1 MDRLFLGIIIVILS
15 SACGFLLAKK
25 HRKRKAFFTQLYQ
38 FNERFLNE
46 IAYYRRPITEFV
58 SQFTYKGEFAL
69 LLENYFESVKN
80 GDDVLLLDLQNDSNF
95 SFLIEEEKNEITDY
109 FYTLGKGDSVSQKNY
124 FSSQKERLSKRQ
136 TEADTVAK
144 KYVDLYVKLGFL
156 FGLFLLIILI

>member
-1 MDRLFLGIIIVILS
+1 MDRLLLGIIIVVLCS
-15 SACGFLLAKK
+15 CCGFLLAKK
-25 HRKRKAFFTQLYQ
+25 HRKRKAFFTQLYV

-69 LLENYFESVKN
+69 LLENYFERVKN
-80 GDDVLLLDLQNDSNF
+80 GENVLLLDLQNDSNF
-95 SFLIEEEKNEITDY
+95 SFLNEEEKNEITDY
-109 FYTLGKGDSVSQKNY
+109 FYTLGKGDSASQKNY